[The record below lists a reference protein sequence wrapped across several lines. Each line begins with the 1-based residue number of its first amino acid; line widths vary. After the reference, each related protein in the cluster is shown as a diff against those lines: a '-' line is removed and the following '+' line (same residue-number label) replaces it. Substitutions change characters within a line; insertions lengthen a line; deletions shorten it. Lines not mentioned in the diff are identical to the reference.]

1 MYCLASSLFTLIA
14 PLGLGVNPPFD
25 YALFVRE
32 APRRSP
38 LWLPLEIFP
47 APYSLP
53 DRHEKAALLWD
64 KPIKSKSWERV
75 LLRGLWAFCA
85 VAPSINF
92 AVLRVWLLGGLRL
105 FLFQRF
111 SPAPGS
117 VVEHTAPIIQRRVKA
132 MATAPTIFTFRV
144 DTLFYFLRHGL
155 RSSSAFK
162 KKAPAPSAGAFSF
175 TGYIIASPPRKGWR
189 AVAA

>member
-1 MYCLASSLFTLIA
+1 
-14 PLGLGVNPPFD
+14 
-25 YALFVRE
+25 VRE

-38 LWLPLEIFP
+38 LWLPLEIF
-47 APYSLP
+47 
-53 DRHEKAALLWD
+53 
-64 KPIKSKSWERV
+64 
-75 LLRGLWAFCA
+75 
-85 VAPSINF
+85 
-92 AVLRVWLLGGLRL
+92 
-105 FLFQRF
+105 
-111 SPAPGS
+111 PAPGS

-162 KKAPAPSAGAFSF
+162 KKAPAPSAGAFFFYRLYYSK
-175 TGYIIASPPRKGWR
+175 PPRKGWR